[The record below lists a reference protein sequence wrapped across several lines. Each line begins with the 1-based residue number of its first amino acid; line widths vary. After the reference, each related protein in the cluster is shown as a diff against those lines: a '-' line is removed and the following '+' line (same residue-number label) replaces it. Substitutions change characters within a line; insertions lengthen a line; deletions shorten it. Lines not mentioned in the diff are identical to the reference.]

1 MLQLLKLVKMNLGLE
16 ETSRHTRIETPLLGR
31 LDRPEGAVRLPPLE
45 ERHLLFSCILPW
57 RLMLEHWKTNKCS
70 LSHLEVHLV
79 KYRVVVVEF
88 LNQKPSSL
96 PSSSW
101 RDASTSSSSSSLSSH
116 LAFTKVSTGNVQMR
130 WASRQIFLVLNI
142 RSYKS
147 LRKNYN
153 ETQNLKAL
161 FGMQE

>member
-1 MLQLLKLVKMNLGLE
+1 
-16 ETSRHTRIETPLLGR
+16 
-31 LDRPEGAVRLPPLE
+31 
-45 ERHLLFSCILPW
+45 
-57 RLMLEHWKTNKCS
+57 
-70 LSHLEVHLV
+70 
-79 KYRVVVVEF
+79 
-88 LNQKPSSL
+88 
-96 PSSSW
+96 
-101 RDASTSSSSSSLSSH
+101 